1 MVGYFNLQLNTP
13 RLHLNMFNTTP
24 CLSNQYSFG
33 TLVTPQ
39 FMPINFGC
47 NPIPWIGDLFSTN
60 QTMGSLNILYNSN
73 AWINQAR
80 AGMTYCNMMPGAFS
94 QYYPMPSLQ
103 DTINA
108 FMRDNTGLQM
118 PALNFTNPWSP
129 VTPGRSTTTTGNVA
143 DAVAQE
149 TFNELH
155 SFMTKFIDNT
165 YSGAKKT
172 THKTTINNIKNS
184 SDTIAEKLKK
194 LKAEFKK
201 IANADT
207 IYNYL
212 KNNDNVFININS
224 TNGSIAHWL
233 TECGLVPKNS
243 TITAADTLKN
253 ELNAINDAN
262 TSIASESNLQNAG
275 ILEYISAYNDNG
287 NNIIDDFDKAYDKIS
302 NNNNSKQ
309 AFKNTFVTNIVQ
321 PLINAA
327 NDYIDS
333 NALDDTTKKA
343 IKDAKDALS
352 EVSDKTPRK
361 VKGEFNKLYVLLRL
375 ASATVINVELTNS
388 YGAFGDVFKFDN
400 DDTNTVANKIYN
412 NTIEDLKNEKFTI
425 DNLKNQVIG
434 KPEEVVTTEIEE
446 EEEDKDSKDKLPE
459 TSAKITEDTMTNYC
473 NRCYLAKLPN
483 ATVTVENTVENTTT
497 KTNYPV
503 YKVEK
508 TNPAEYVAL
517 VDGKIKK
524 VTKDSDGTYTL
535 GTKEI
540 TIESMNDRCKLMNDI
555 KTDGVITF
563 KEEINSEDTGEFESD
578 TYTMYIPENVFGK
591 APEYTMKNYELY
603 KGNTKTTY
611 EDIKKEHEKLN
622 TASVALKKLVSEN
635 DGYISYDDKNKVFT
649 YNGKKYALF
658 ADGNIYEV
666 ESNKDSYKKRGA
678 EPAITI
684 KDLEEGAKK
693 ANELKTKMDELANA
707 SDNDELKYDDKNKV
721 YTYENRSFQIINGKV
736 FEVTK
741 GEDDKYTK
749 LNNNPGMTDTEF
761 NEMIAEDI
769 ADDLFNLLSDK
780 PDYYKTYVKE
790 IIENMNTTNVIEIMK
805 AMKTREFS
813 YHSDMGI
820 SYRHLLAQLDLRFDD
835 DTHIETIIKKLIET
849 VKSHPNY
856 NRFEDEFTK
865 IISKLEEGKTFF
877 RTSDRLDALAY
888 QLIEKYE
895 QLDNIESQQ

>member
-13 RLHLNMFNTTP
+13 RFHLNMFNTTP

-39 FMPINFGC
+39 IMPINFGC
-47 NPIPWIGDLFSTN
+47 NSIPWIGDLFSTN

-73 AWINQAR
+73 AWVNQAR

-118 PALNFTNPWSP
+118 PAFNFTNPWSP

-201 IANADT
+201 IADADT

-212 KNNDNVFININS
+212 KNNEDVSININS
-224 TNGSIAHWL
+224 TKGSIAYWL
-233 TECGLVPKNS
+233 TECGLVPTEPIKK
-243 TITAADTLKN
+243 AAETLKN
-253 ELNAINDAN
+253 KLSKISDAN
-262 TSIASESNLQNAG
+262 TSINSDIDRQNAG

-287 NNIIDDFDKAYDKIS
+287 SNIIDDFDKAYNNIS
-302 NNNNSKQ
+302 DNNSKQ
-309 AFKNTFVTNIVQ
+309 DFKNTFATNIVQ

-352 EVSDKTPRK
+352 EVSDKTPRNVEDK
-361 VKGEFNKLYVLLRL
+361 FNKLYVLLRL

-412 NTIEDLKNEKFTI
+412 NTIEDLKNENPTNV

-446 EEEDKDSKDKLPE
+446 EEKDSEGKLPDAG
-459 TSAKITEDTMTNYC
+459 TKITEDTMTNYC
-473 NRCYLAKLPN
+473 SRSYLAKLSN
-483 ATVTVENTVENTTT
+483 ATVTVTTSKDNATTT
-497 KTNYPV
+497 TSYQV

-524 VTKDSDGTYTL
+524 VTKDSDGNYTL
-535 GTKEI
+535 DTKEI

-563 KEEINSEDTGEFESD
+563 KEERNSEETGEFESD
-578 TYTMYIPENVFGK
+578 TYTMNISDNVFGK
-591 APEYTMKNYELY
+591 APEYTMKSYKLY
-603 KGNTKTTY
+603 KGHNETNY
-611 EDIKKEHEKLN
+611 EDIKEEHEKLN
-622 TASVALKKLVSEN
+622 TASVALKKLVSEY

-649 YNGKKYALF
+649 YNGKNYALF

-666 ESNKDSYKKRGA
+666 KSNNGNYQKQ
-678 EPAITI
+678 EPATTITI
-684 KDLEEGAKK
+684 EKLKEGAKK
-693 ANELKTKMDELANA
+693 ANELKTKMDKLANA
-707 SDNDELKYDDKNKV
+707 SENDELKYDDKNKV

-741 GEDDKYTK
+741 GEDGEYTK

>member
-73 AWINQAR
+73 AWVNQAR

-143 DAVAQE
+143 DAVAQA
-149 TFNELH
+149 TFNDLH
-155 SFMTKFIDNT
+155 SFMTKFINDNYNGT
-165 YSGAKKT
+165 YKT
-172 THKTTINNIKNS
+172 QYITEINAIKSS
-184 SDTIAEKLKK
+184 SDAIGEKLKK
-194 LKAEFKK
+194 LKAKFKD
-201 IANADT
+201 IATADKL
-207 IYNYL
+207 YNYL

-287 NNIIDDFDKAYDKIS
+287 NNIIDDFDKAYNKIS

-352 EVSDKTPRK
+352 EVSDKTPRNVEDK
-361 VKGEFNKLYVLLRL
+361 FNKLYVLLRL

-412 NTIEDLKNEKFTI
+412 NTIEDLKNENPTNV
-425 DNLKNQVIG
+425 DALKDQVIG

-446 EEEDKDSKDKLPE
+446 DDKDSEGKLPDSG
-459 TSAKITEDTMTNYC
+459 TTITAGTMTTYC
-473 NRCYLAKLPN
+473 TRGYLTELSN
-483 ATVTVENTVENTTT
+483 ATVTVTTSKDNTTT
-497 KTNYPV
+497 TTSYQV

-524 VTKDSDGTYTL
+524 VTKNSDGTYAL
-535 GTKEI
+535 GTDEI
-540 TIESMNDRCKLMNDI
+540 KIESMNKRCKLMNDI
-555 KTDGVITF
+555 KTDEVITF
-563 KEEINSEDTGEFESD
+563 KEERNSEETGEFESD
-578 TYTMYIPENVFGK
+578 TYTMFIPENVFDK

-603 KGNTKTTY
+603 KGSKKTTY

-622 TASVALKKLVSEN
+622 TASDALKKLVSEN
-635 DGYISYDDKNKVFT
+635 DGYISYYDKNKVFT
-649 YNGKKYALF
+649 YNGKNYALF

-666 ESNKDSYKKRGA
+666 ELKNGSYQQQGSD
-678 EPAITI
+678 PAITI

>member
-13 RLHLNMFNTTP
+13 RFHLNMFNTTP

-39 FMPINFGC
+39 IMPINFGC
-47 NPIPWIGDLFSTN
+47 NSIPWIGDLFSTN

-73 AWINQAR
+73 AWVNQAR

-118 PALNFTNPWSP
+118 PAFNFTNPWSP

-201 IANADT
+201 IADADT

-212 KNNDNVFININS
+212 KNNEDVSININS
-224 TNGSIAHWL
+224 TKGSIAYWL
-233 TECGLVPKNS
+233 TECGLVPTEPIKK
-243 TITAADTLKN
+243 AAETLKN
-253 ELNAINDAN
+253 KLSKISDAN
-262 TSIASESNLQNAG
+262 TSINSDIDRQNAG

-287 NNIIDDFDKAYDKIS
+287 SNIIDDFDKAYNKIS
-302 NNNNSKQ
+302 DNNSKQ
-309 AFKNTFVTNIVQ
+309 DFKNTFATNIVQ

-327 NDYIDS
+327 DDYIDS
-333 NALDDTTKKA
+333 NALDDTTKEA
-343 IKDAKDALS
+343 IKNAKNDLS
-352 EVSDKTPRK
+352 EVSDKTPRNVEDK
-361 VKGEFNKLYVLLRL
+361 FNKLYVLLRL

-400 DDTNTVANKIYN
+400 NDTNTVANKIYN
-412 NTIEDLKNEKFTI
+412 NTIEDLKNENPTNV
-425 DNLKNQVIG
+425 DNLKVQVIG

-446 EEEDKDSKDKLPE
+446 EDKDSEGKLPDAG
-459 TSAKITEDTMTNYC
+459 TKITEDTMTNYC
-473 NRCYLAKLPN
+473 SRSYLAKLSN
-483 ATVTVENTVENTTT
+483 ATVTVTTSKDNATTT
-497 KTNYPV
+497 TSYQV

-524 VTKDSDGTYTL
+524 VTKDSEGNYALDTE
-535 GTKEI
+535 EI
-540 TIESMNDRCKLMNDI
+540 TIESMNDRCKLMENI
-555 KTDGVITF
+555 KTDKVIKYGTTT
-563 KEEINSEDTGEFESD
+563 KNTTTGEFESD
-578 TYTMYIPENVFGK
+578 TYTMNILDNVFGK
-591 APEYTMKNYELY
+591 APEYTMKSYKLY
-603 KGNTKTTY
+603 KDHNETNY
-611 EDIKKEHEKLN
+611 EDIKEEHEKLN
-622 TASVALKKLVSEN
+622 TASVALKKLVSEY

-649 YNGKKYALF
+649 YNGKNYALF

-666 ESNKDSYKKRGA
+666 KSNNGNYQKQ
-678 EPAITI
+678 EPATTITI
-684 KDLEEGAKK
+684 EKLKEGAKK
-693 ANELKTKMDELANA
+693 ANELKTKMDKLANA
-707 SDNDELKYDDKNKV
+707 SENDELKYDDKNKV

-741 GEDDKYTK
+741 GEDGKYTK

-769 ADDLFNLLSDK
+769 ADDLFNLLSD
-780 PDYYKTYVKE
+780 KTYVKE